1 MNLELN
7 IMIRPHWEND
17 TISFID
23 YELNSPNITISS
35 GEPMICRFDDAFG
48 GLCPFPVME
57 YLKIEDEKGVL
68 RYEENEI
75 PSFNSGIKC
84 FGYFPERA
92 VEGTLRWCYR
102 ALPRVLPEGYRSSPY
117 YDFRA
122 EPGGL
127 NGSGFFSFLLPAT
140 EKEMN
145 VSLSWDMSCMPAGS
159 RAIFSFGEGNI
170 KKTMNVID
178 LGISLFT
185 VGMIRA
191 VENDSLG
198 IYYLSEPEFQVGPIA
213 EKLFPI
219 FQYEKEYFNDPNAS
233 FKIFLRRDPFVISN
247 GGSACRY
254 AFISGYSAFGGFDPD
269 KWFNTLLHEMTH
281 TWPYMDDN
289 NVGEGTWFTEGATEY
304 YCTWLPY
311 IGGFLDDDFTV
322 KCLNEKIGKRYYQN
336 PFREMPNM
344 EIPKIQWKERHAQEC
359 PYGRGF
365 LYLANTEAQL
375 RRAGKGSI
383 DDMIKQ
389 FGWDR
394 PMHPEDWREFLRE
407 RLGQDAVVQF
417 DEMTEGKLLEP
428 DPDIFENR
436 FRVVKDEIEL
446 NGQKVLSY
454 HFETKN
460 KKENHSNDK

>member
-1 MNLELN
+1 MRPELK
-7 IMIRPHWEND
+7 IEIRPYWENG
-17 TISFID
+17 TVSFID
-23 YELNSPNITISS
+23 YELRGQRIKASPDI
-35 GEPMICRFDDAFG
+35 PMFCRYDEAFG
-48 GLCPFPVME
+48 GLCPFPEMD
-57 YLKIEDEKGVL
+57 YLEAGDDRGALCYREK
-68 RYEENEI
+68 EI
-75 PSFNSGIKC
+75 TSFNSGMRC

-92 VEGTLRWCYR
+92 VEGTLSWRYR
-102 ALPRVLPEGYRSSPY
+102 AYPRILPEGYRSSPY

-127 NGSGFFSFLLPAT
+127 NGSGFFSLLLPAT
-140 EKEMN
+140 ERELD
-145 VSLSWDMSCMPAGS
+145 VRLRWDMSSMPPGS
-159 RAIFSFGEGNI
+159 RGIFSFGEGTVE
-170 KKTMNVID
+170 KTMKVTE

-185 VGMIRA
+185 VGMVRA

-198 IYYLSEPEFQVGPIA
+198 VYYLSEPEFEIRPIA

-219 FQYEKEYFNDPNAS
+219 FQYEKNFFHDPDAK
-233 FKIFLRRDPFVISN
+233 FKVFLRRDPFVISN

-254 AFISGYSAFGGFDPD
+254 AFLSGYSAFGGFDPE
-269 KWFNTLLHEMTH
+269 KWFNILIHEMTH
-281 TWPYMDDN
+281 TWPYMDDS

-311 IGGFLDDDFTV
+311 VGGFLDDDFTV

-344 EIPKIQWKERHAQEC
+344 EIPKIQWKERSAQEC

-383 DDMIKQ
+383 DDIVKQ

-394 PMHPEDWREFLRE
+394 PMHPGDWKDFLRE
-407 RLGQDAVVQF
+407 RLGQKAVDQF
-417 DEMTEGKLLEP
+417 EEMIGGKLLEP

-436 FRVVKDEIEL
+436 FQVVKDEIEL

-454 HFETKN
+454 HFETK
-460 KKENHSNDK
+460 K